1 MDAFHTLMEN
11 YSLEGIILLVV
22 LLVVFVKFFGEALEW
37 IIKKFKSVFNIKSHK
52 DVERDK
58 LSDKID
64 DADTKLNEMDNTIH
78 LMNEC
83 FESRMKENNSAIQM
97 LREQVQQS
105 ARAYIMERHHH
116 FCYTVGAIDDH
127 SLQMLEIRFA
137 YYKSQ
142 GGNSF
147 IDRQME
153 ELRGLPRIS
162 AENAAIIAPPTDG
175 GSL

>member
-11 YSLEGIILLVV
+11 YSFESIFLLLV
-22 LLVVFVKFFGEALEW
+22 LLVVFIKFFGEALEW
-37 IIKKFKSVFNIKSHK
+37 IVKKIKTVFNIKTHK
-52 DVERDK
+52 DIERDE
-58 LSDKID
+58 LSDKVSEISD
-64 DADTKLNEMDNTIH
+64 KLCEIENTMQS
-78 LMNEC
+78 MNEC
-83 FESRMKENNSAIQM
+83 FEDRIKENNSAIQM

-105 ARAYIMERHHH
+105 AKAYIMERHHH

-153 ELRGLPRIS
+153 ELRALPRIS

>member
-22 LLVVFVKFFGEALEW
+22 LLVVFIKFFGEALEW
-37 IIKKFKSVFNIKSHK
+37 IIEKFKSVFNIESYK

-64 DADTKLNEMDNTIH
+64 DIDKKLNKMDNTIH
-78 LMNEC
+78 IMNEC
-83 FESRMKENNSAIQM
+83 FDNSIKENNSAIKM
-97 LREQVQQS
+97 LQGQVQQS
-105 ARAYIMERHHH
+105 AKAYIMERHHH
-116 FCYTVGAIDDH
+116 FCYLVGAIDDH

-153 ELRGLPRIS
+153 ELRALPRIS